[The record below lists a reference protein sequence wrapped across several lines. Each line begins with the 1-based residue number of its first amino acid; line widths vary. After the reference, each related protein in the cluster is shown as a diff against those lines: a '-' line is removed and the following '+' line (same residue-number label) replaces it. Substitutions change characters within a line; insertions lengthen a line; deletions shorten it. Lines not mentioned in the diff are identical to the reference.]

1 MCVTMG
7 MVETK
12 GAGMGLRQSWNRFL
26 ERRVPEKRLFL
37 RTDSETRFVRLS
49 SGSQILAVMGGALV
63 VGWAI
68 VATAIILMDTIG
80 SGNFRDQAKRDQQI
94 YEERLNALAEER
106 DARAEEAIA
115 AQERFNTAL
124 EQVSLMQSQL
134 LASEDRR
141 KELERGIEVV
151 QNTLRRTIAE
161 RETAQERY
169 DTLNATLAEGETGTA
184 NGSEDGAFSETLA
197 YLTDALEVTAAQRD
211 NAANEALAAADR
223 LAALDN
229 EMQILEERTDE
240 IFRQLEDAMTI
251 SVQPLDRMFRN
262 AGLNTNSL
270 LDAVRRGYSGR
281 GGALSPI
288 SYSTRGNADPS
299 ADEDRANQIIT
310 QLDRLNIYRIA
321 ASRAP
326 FALPVKGNFRYTSGF
341 GPRWGRMHRGTDF
354 AAAHGSPIY
363 STADGV
369 VTKAGWGSGY
379 GRVIYIQHEFGIE
392 TRYAH
397 LSRIRVNV
405 GERVSRGQ
413 RIGDMGSSGRST
425 GTHLHYEV
433 RVNGRAVNPM
443 IYIRAANDV
452 F

>member
-1 MCVTMG
+1 
-7 MVETK
+7 
-12 GAGMGLRQSWNRFL
+12 MGLRQSWHRFL
-26 ERRVPEKRLFL
+26 ERRIPEKRLFL
-37 RTDSETRFVRLS
+37 RTDTETRFVRLG
-49 SGSQILAVMGGALV
+49 SGTQVLALCGGALI

-134 LASEDRR
+134 LGSEDRR

-151 QNTLRRTIAE
+151 QATLRRTIAE
-161 RETAQERY
+161 REDANTRYQELS
-169 DTLNATLAEGETGTA
+169 TTLAAEGGALPEA
-184 NGSEDGAFSETLA
+184 NQAREVSQTLA
-197 YLTDALEVTAAQRD
+197 YLTEALQNTATERDSAADA
-211 NAANEALAAADR
+211 ALAAADR
-223 LAALDN
+223 LAALDG
-229 EMQILEERTDE
+229 EMQVLEERTDE

-251 SVQPLDRMFRN
+251 SVEPLDRMFRN

-288 SYSTRGNADPS
+288 SYSTRGNDPAS
-299 ADEDRANQIIT
+299 ADEDRANSIIT

-326 FALPVKGNFRYTSGF
+326 FALPVRGNFRYTSGF

-354 AAAHGSPIY
+354 AAAHGAPIY

-405 GERVSRGQ
+405 GQRVSRGQ